1 MELSAPTRTRIGIAA
16 LVVLIAAV
24 ALPFALPP
32 TAPEP
37 PGGDVALIPLSGQVV
52 DAAPTFG
59 AGAITPRVVRDRL
72 EAASANPRVGAVILR
87 VNSPGG
93 APAASQEILDVIAD
107 HPDPVVVSMGDQAT
121 SGGYYLALGADRIV
135 AQPATLTGSIGV
147 IMTTIDPSELLDDL
161 GVELETITSGEH
173 KDMFIPGRLNEER
186 RAILQRQ
193 SDLVYD
199 EFVGAVAEQREL
211 PEDEVRELATGE
223 TFTGRQALD
232 AGLVDKVGGLNTAVD
247 LAADLAGLEQPDVVE
262 IRPGVLEQ
270 FGGSVG
276 QAVEAL
282 GSPDPAR
289 QLRSLRDEL
298 LAPPEL
304 RLQREGEAP

>member
-1 MELSAPTRTRIGIAA
+1 MELSAPTRTRIGVAA
-16 LVVLIAAV
+16 LALLVAAV
-24 ALPFALPP
+24 ALRFALPP
-32 TAPEP
+32 TAPD
-37 PGGDVALIPLSGQVV
+37 PGGQDVALIELSGQVADV
-52 DAAPTFG
+52 APAFG
-59 AGAITPRVVRDRL
+59 AGVIAPRIVRDRL
-72 EAASANPRVGAVILR
+72 EAAAADPRVRAVVLR

-93 APAASQEILDVIAD
+93 APAASQEILDIIAD

-121 SGGYYLALGADRIV
+121 SGGYYLALGAERIV

-173 KDMFIPGRLNEER
+173 KDMFIPGRLTDER

-199 EFVGAVAEQREL
+199 EFVGAVAAQRDL
-211 PEDEVRELATGE
+211 PEEEVHELATGE

-232 AGLVDKVGGLNTAVD
+232 AGLVDEVGGVDTAVEV
-247 LAADLAGLEQPDVVE
+247 AADLAGLEQPDVVE
-262 IRPGVLEQ
+262 IRPGLFEQ
-270 FGGSVG
+270 LGGP
-276 QAVEAL
+276 AAEALEAL
-282 GSPDPAR
+282 GGPDPAS

-298 LAPPEL
+298 IAPPEL
-304 RLQREGEAP
+304 RLQREEAS